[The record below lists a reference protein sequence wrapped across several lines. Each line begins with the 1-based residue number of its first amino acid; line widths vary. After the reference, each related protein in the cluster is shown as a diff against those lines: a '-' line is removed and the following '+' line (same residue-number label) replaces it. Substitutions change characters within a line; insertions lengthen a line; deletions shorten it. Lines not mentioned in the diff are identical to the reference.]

1 MAGFWAGFGE
11 QLSENI
17 EQRKKTLDRLI
28 EENLENAR
36 VAKGKYTKNKQVA
49 NTVLK
54 SAESIR
60 NRYGLS
66 KGQTLALAE
75 AYGKDLPLLEATLDQ
90 NNNKLK
96 ANVGIGYDATDVMA
110 FVNMSGDLE
119 FPEDANIA
127 EGVER
132 LMGLHYNEAAKENN
146 PKSESAKTRSFIRAA
161 MAFDPQMQAMER
173 MESIKGPGGMT
184 YAQLLELEAAG
195 FAPEDIYG
203 GVTRGAG
210 PTYDYTEAVGRSTKT
225 SYSRD
230 FSTQIFDG
238 VDLNNQIQYMDYDS
252 GNRDKALLKAKV
264 NNGGM
269 AMQRLEKEIV
279 LAFRG
284 TDMGLDS
291 FRKGVLQDIYSRI
304 QTEEQLDSFIR
315 SVSSQA
321 AIGIIKA
328 KNGQLSNEDIQD
340 IIAGKVLKR
349 EEEPGKKDTTAT
361 VTSDDLEKTIV
372 DKDDSDQMED
382 IGVTPTTTSVDDSD
396 SMEDIGVTATKTA
409 ETIETPLGE
418 APVILKSIDD
428 LQLRNSYFNAPE
440 YIQEQ
445 INNLDPSNDVDVARM
460 ILQKLETS
468 EAEGGA
474 PFIDAAI
481 NKVNSLNLDN
491 LSVEEQAEKVA
502 EILVQEAN
510 ITIPTNE
517 TEMGFFK
524 EDLKEAIESRSYTVD
539 TGDGEQKTVVQP
551 SLNISPSVEQAIIKM
566 AEQGGLQ
573 QYQLPDDT
581 PTLSE
586 QLPELNAAGFV
597 AGNAGQVALR
607 NIEAADSLRDS
618 MANYTRAEWN
628 EMSRKERK
636 EKGLPENRLN
646 LYFAGSD
653 AFKAPE
659 KQAPEDT
666 KIQTSQD
673 FIEQEFRSVIEYL
686 EEEEVDYED
695 REDIK
700 SGIAAWF
707 ADNDA
712 RLDISSSL
720 TTDEITDGLMQVL
733 QEQG

>member
-372 DKDDSDQMED
+372 DKDDSDSMED
-382 IGVTPTTTSVDDSD
+382 IGVTTTTTSVDDAD

-539 TGDGEQKTVVQP
+539 TGDGEQKTVAQP

-666 KIQTSQD
+666 KIKTSQD

-720 TTDEITDGLMQVL
+720 TTDEITDGFMQVL

>member
-36 VAKGKYTKNKQVA
+36 VAKGKYAKNKQVA

-90 NNNKLK
+90 NSNKLK

-119 FPEDANIA
+119 FPEDVNIA
-127 EGVER
+127 EGVEK
-132 LMGLHYNEAAKENN
+132 LMGLHYNEAAKESN

-161 MAFDPQMQAMER
+161 MAFDPQMQAMEK

-210 PTYDYTEAVGRSTKT
+210 PTYDYTEATGRTTNNFFSKRL
-225 SYSRD
+225 SSNVFQRD
-230 FSTQIFDG
+230 LTNPTD
-238 VDLNNQIQYMDYDS
+238 YMNYTAS
-252 GNRDKALLKAKV
+252 QGKDKALLKAKV
-264 NNGGM
+264 NNGGA

-291 FRKGVLQDIYSRI
+291 FRKSILQDITSI
-304 QTEEQLDSFIR
+304 IETEEQLDSFIR
-315 SVSSQA
+315 SVNNQA

-340 IIAGKVLKR
+340 IVAGKVLERK
-349 EEEPGKKDTTAT
+349 EEPEKKETTPIVIT
-361 VTSDDLEKTIV
+361 DDLEKTIV
-372 DKDDSDQMED
+372 D
-382 IGVTPTTTSVDDSD
+382 VDDSD
-396 SMEDIGVTATKTA
+396 SMEEIGATKTTTSVDDADSMEEIGVTKTKTT
-409 ETIETPLGE
+409 ETMETPLGE

-428 LQLRNSYFNAPE
+428 LQLRNSYFNAPD

-481 NKVNSLNLDN
+481 NKVNSLDLDN
-491 LSVEEQAEKVA
+491 LSVEEQAKKVA

-524 EDLKEAIESRSYTVD
+524 NDLKEAIESRSYTVD
-539 TGDGEQKTVVQP
+539 TADGKQKTVVQP

-581 PTLSE
+581 PKLSE

-618 MANYTRAEWN
+618 MANYTRAEWDK
-628 EMSRKERK
+628 MSRKERK

>member
-372 DKDDSDQMED
+372 DKDDSDSMED
-382 IGVTPTTTSVDDSD
+382 IGVTTTTTSADDAD

>member
-372 DKDDSDQMED
+372 DKDDSDSMED
-382 IGVTPTTTSVDDSD
+382 IGVTTTTTSVDDAD

-539 TGDGEQKTVVQP
+539 TGDGEQKTVAQP

>member
-11 QLSENI
+11 QLSENV

-28 EENLENAR
+28 EENLANAR
-36 VAKGKYTKNKQVA
+36 VAKGKYTKNKQIA
-49 NTVLK
+49 NTVTK

-60 NRYGLS
+60 SRYGLS
-66 KGQTLALAE
+66 SGQALALAE
-75 AYGKDLPLLEATLDQ
+75 AYGKDLPRLEATLDA

-119 FPEDANIA
+119 FPEDANISQ
-127 EGVER
+127 GVEK
-132 LMGLHYNEAAKENN
+132 LMGLHYNELNQESN
-146 PKSESAKTRSFIRAA
+146 PKSESAKSRSFIRAA

-173 MESIKGPGGMT
+173 MESVQGPGGMS

-210 PTYDYTEAVGRSTKT
+210 PTYDYTEATGRTT
-225 SYSRD
+225 NNFFSREL
-230 FSTQIFDG
+230 SQKIFQT
-238 VDLNNQIQYMDYDS
+238 DLTYAYDYNNYTDS
-252 GNRDKALLKAKV
+252 QGRDKALLKAKI
-264 NNGGM
+264 NNGGT

-291 FRKGVLQDIYSRI
+291 FRKGVLQDIYDNI
-304 QTEEQLDSFIR
+304 ETEAQLDSFIK
-315 SVSSQA
+315 SVNNKA
-321 AIGIIKA
+321 ALGIIKA
-328 KNGQLSNEDIQD
+328 KNGQLSPEDIQD
-340 IIAGKVLKR
+340 IISGKVLERK
-349 EEEPGKKDTTAT
+349 ESDDKKTT
-361 VTSDDLEKTIV
+361 VISDDLQKAVV
-372 DKDDSDQMED
+372 DTDDTNNLEDLVVTATDSDDADAMEN
-382 IGVTPTTTSVDDSD
+382 IGVTTTKKK
-396 SMEDIGVTATKTA
+396 EN
-409 ETIETPLGE
+409 IETPLGE
-418 APVILKSIDD
+418 APVILKSIDNV
-428 LQLRNSYFNAPE
+428 QLRNSYFNAPD
-440 YIQEQ
+440 YVKEQ
-445 INNLDPSNDVDVARM
+445 INNLDPSKDTQVARM
-460 ILQKLETS
+460 ILQQLETS

-481 NKVNSLNLDN
+481 NKVNALKLDN
-491 LSVEEQAEKVA
+491 LSDQEQAEKIA
-502 EILVQEAN
+502 EILVQDAN

-517 TEMGFFK
+517 TEMGFFR

-539 TGDGEQKTVVQP
+539 TGDGKQKTVVQP
-551 SLNISPSVEQAIIKM
+551 SLEITPSVEQAIIKM
-566 AEQGGLQ
+566 AKEGGLQ
-573 QYQLPDDT
+573 KYQLPDDN
-581 PTLSE
+581 PKFSE
-586 QLPELNAAGFV
+586 QLPELNAAGFI

-607 NIEAADSLRDS
+607 NIEAADNLRDNMS
-618 MANYTRAEWN
+618 NYTRAEWN
-628 EMSRKERK
+628 SMSRKKRK
-636 EKGLPENRLN
+636 ENGLPENRLN

-653 AFKAPE
+653 AFKEPE

-673 FIEQEFRSVIEYL
+673 FIEKEFRSVIEYL
-686 EEEEVDYED
+686 EEQEVDYED
-695 REDIK
+695 REDINAT
-700 SGIAAWF
+700 IAAWF

>member
-11 QLSENI
+11 QLSENV

-28 EENLENAR
+28 EENLSNAR
-36 VAKGKYTKNKQVA
+36 VAKGKYTKNKQIA
-49 NTVLK
+49 NTVTK

-60 NRYGLS
+60 SRYGLS
-66 KGQTLALAE
+66 KGQALALAE
-75 AYGKDLPLLEATLDQ
+75 AYGKDLPLLEATLDK
-90 NNNKLK
+90 NNNNLK

-119 FPEDANIA
+119 FPEDANISQ
-127 EGVER
+127 GVEK
-132 LMGLHYNEAAKENN
+132 LMGLHYNELNQEAN
-146 PKSESAKTRSFIRAA
+146 PKSESAKSRSFIRAA

-173 MESIKGPGGMT
+173 MESVQGPGGMN

-210 PTYDYTEAVGRSTKT
+210 PTYDYTEATGRTTNNFFSRELSQKIFQSDLTNPID
-225 SYSRD
+225 YSGYTA
-230 FSTQIFDG
+230 SQG
-238 VDLNNQIQYMDYDS
+238 K
-252 GNRDKALLKAKV
+252 DKALLKAKV
-264 NNGGM
+264 NSGGT

-291 FRKGVLQDIYSRI
+291 FRKGVLQDIYDNI
-304 QTEEQLDSFIR
+304 ETEAQLDSFIK
-315 SVSSQA
+315 SVNNKA
-321 AIGIIKA
+321 ALGIIKA
-328 KNGQLSNEDIQD
+328 KGGELSNEDIQD
-340 IIAGKVLKR
+340 IIAGKVLERKEDPEKKVTTTTVSSDNI
-349 EEEPGKKDTTAT
+349 EEAVIDTDDATNLESLVVTAT
-361 VTSDDLEKTIV
+361 DG
-372 DKDDSDQMED
+372 ED
-382 IGVTPTTTSVDDSD
+382 AD
-396 SMEDIGVTATKTA
+396 SMEDIGVTKTVTA

-418 APVILKSIDD
+418 APVILKSIDNV
-428 LQLRNSYFNAPE
+428 QLRNSYFNAPG

-445 INNLDPSNDVDVARM
+445 IKNLDPSNDSQVARM
-460 ILQKLETS
+460 ILQEFKVS
-468 EAEGGA
+468 EQEGGA

-481 NKVNSLNLDN
+481 NKVNALNLDR
-491 LSVEEQAEKVA
+491 LSDQEQAEKIA
-502 EILVQEAN
+502 EILVQDAN
-510 ITIPTNE
+510 IIIPTNE
-517 TEMGFFK
+517 TEMGFFR
-524 EDLKEAIESRSYTVD
+524 EDLKEAIESRSYTVE
-539 TGDGEQKTVVQP
+539 TGDGKQKTVVQP
-551 SLNISPSVEQAIIKM
+551 SLEITPSVEQAIIKM
-566 AEQGGLQ
+566 AKDGGLQ
-573 QYQLPDDT
+573 KYQLPDDN
-581 PTLSE
+581 PKFSE
-586 QLPELNAAGFV
+586 QLPELNAAGFI

-607 NIEAADSLRDS
+607 NIEAADNLRDS
-618 MANYTRAEWN
+618 MSNYTRAEWDS
-628 EMSRKERK
+628 MSRKKRK
-636 EKGLPENRLN
+636 ENGLPENRLN

-653 AFKAPE
+653 AFKVPE

-673 FIEQEFRSVIEYL
+673 FIEKEFRSVIEYL

-700 SGIAAWF
+700 TSIAAWF

>member
-36 VAKGKYTKNKQVA
+36 VAKGKYAKNKQVA

-60 NRYGLS
+60 DRYGLS

-75 AYGKDLPLLEATLDQ
+75 AYGADLPRLEATLDA

-132 LMGLHYNEAAKENN
+132 LMGLHYNEAAKESN

-173 MESIKGPGGMT
+173 MESIKGPGGMN

-210 PTYDYTEAVGRSTKT
+210 PTYDYTEATGRTT
-225 SYSRD
+225 NNFFSREL
-230 FSTQIFDG
+230 SQKIFQS
-238 VDLNNQIQYMDYDS
+238 DLNNPTDYMNYNAS
-252 GNRDKALLKAKV
+252 QGKDKALLKAKI
-264 NNGGM
+264 NNGGT

-291 FRKGVLQDIYSRI
+291 FRKGVLQDIYDSI
-304 QTEEQLDSFIR
+304 ETEQQLDSFIK
-315 SVSSQA
+315 SVNSQA
-321 AIGIIKA
+321 ALDIIKA
-328 KNGQLSNEDIQD
+328 KNGQLSPEDIQG
-340 IIAGKVLKR
+340 IIAGSR
-349 EEEPGKKDTTAT
+349 IDPEAEKKDAPIT
-361 VTSDDLEKTIV
+361 VTSDNLEETTV
-372 DKDDSDQMED
+372 VQDDADAMED
-382 IGVTPTTTSVDDSD
+382 LGVTKTTTVDDQDSMEEIGVTKTKVEPPTVTTD
-396 SMEDIGVTATKTA
+396 K
-409 ETIETPLGE
+409 GE
-418 APVILKSIDD
+418 APAVLTSIDD
-428 LQLRNSYFNAPE
+428 LQLRDTYFDAPDS
-440 YIQEQ
+440 IKEQ
-445 INNLDPSNDVDVARM
+445 INNLDPTIKTDVDVARM
-460 ILQKLETS
+460 LLLQNQKSMKERT
-468 EAEGGA
+468 
-474 PFIDAAI
+474 PFIDAAVDKI
-481 NKVNSLNLDN
+481 NMLKNAEGLSEDQKAAETLKV
-491 LSVEEQAEKVA
+491 
-502 EILVQEAN
+502 LVQEAN

-517 TEMGFFK
+517 TEMGYFK
-524 EDLKEAIESRSYTVD
+524 DDLKEAIED
-539 TGDGEQKTVVQP
+539 HGLD
-551 SLNISPSVEQAIIKM
+551 ISPSVEQAIIKRASKFDLASM
-566 AEQGGLQ
+566 
-573 QYQLPDDT
+573 QLPDDA

-607 NIEAADSLRDS
+607 NIKAADSLRDS

>member
-11 QLSENI
+11 QLSENV

-28 EENLENAR
+28 EENLANAR
-36 VAKGKYTKNKQVA
+36 AAKGKYTKNKQVA
-49 NTVLK
+49 NTVTK

-60 NRYGLS
+60 SRYGLS
-66 KGQTLALAE
+66 SGQALALAE
-75 AYGKDLPLLEATLDQ
+75 AYGSDLPRLEATLDA

-119 FPEDANIA
+119 FPEDANISQ
-127 EGVER
+127 GVER
-132 LMGLHYNEAAKENN
+132 LMGLHYNEAAKESN
-146 PKSESAKTRSFIRAA
+146 PKSESAKSRSFIRAA

-195 FAPEDIYG
+195 FAPDDIYG

-210 PTYDYTEAVGRSTKT
+210 PTYDYTEATGRTT
-225 SYSRD
+225 NNFFSREL
-230 FSTQIFDG
+230 SQKIFQS
-238 VDLNNQIQYMDYDS
+238 DLNNPTDYMNYNAS
-252 GNRDKALLKAKV
+252 QGKDKALLKAKI
-264 NNGGM
+264 NNGGT

-291 FRKGVLQDIYSRI
+291 FRKGVLQDIYDSI
-304 QTEEQLDSFIR
+304 ETEQQLDSFIK
-315 SVSSQA
+315 SVNNQA
-321 AIGIIKA
+321 ALGIIKA

-340 IIAGKVLKR
+340 IIAGSR
-349 EEEPGKKDTTAT
+349 IDPEAEKKDEPVT
-361 VTSDDLEKTIV
+361 VTSDNLEEATV
-372 DKDDSDQMED
+372 VQDDADAMED
-382 IGVTPTTTSVDDSD
+382 LGVTKTTTVDDQD
-396 SMEDIGVTATKTA
+396 SMEDIGVTKTKVESPTV
-409 ETIETPLGE
+409 TTDK
-418 APVILKSIDD
+418 APAVLTSIDD
-428 LQLRNSYFNAPE
+428 LQLRDTYFNAPDA
-440 YIQEQ
+440 IKEQ
-445 INNLDPSNDVDVARM
+445 INNLDPTVKTDVDVARM
-460 ILQKLETS
+460 LLLQNQESMKERT
-468 EAEGGA
+468 
-474 PFIDAAI
+474 PFIDASIDKI
-481 NKVNSLNLDN
+481 NMLKNAEG
-491 LSVEEQAEKVA
+491 LSEDQKAAETLK
-502 EILVQEAN
+502 ILVQEAN

-517 TEMGFFK
+517 TEMGFFRD
-524 EDLKEAIESRSYTVD
+524 DLKEAIEDHGLDIT
-539 TGDGEQKTVVQP
+539 
-551 SLNISPSVEQAIIKM
+551 PSVEQAIIKRASKFDLASM
-566 AEQGGLQ
+566 
-573 QYQLPDDT
+573 QLPDDT
-581 PTLSE
+581 PKLSE
-586 QLPELNAAGFV
+586 QLPELNAAGFI

-607 NIEAADSLRDS
+607 NIEAADNLRDNMS
-618 MANYTRAEWN
+618 NYTRAEWDS
-628 EMSRKERK
+628 MSRKKRK
-636 EKGLPENRLN
+636 QNGLPENRLN

-653 AFKAPE
+653 AFKEPE

-673 FIEQEFRSVIEYL
+673 FIEKEFRSVIEYL

-700 SGIAAWF
+700 TSIAAWF

>member
-36 VAKGKYTKNKQVA
+36 VAKGKYAKNKQVA

-75 AYGKDLPLLEATLDQ
+75 AYGADLPRLEATLDA
-90 NNNKLK
+90 NSNKLK

-127 EGVER
+127 EGVEK
-132 LMGLHYNEAAKENN
+132 LMGLHYNEAAKESN

-173 MESIKGPGGMT
+173 MESIKGPGGMN

-210 PTYDYTEAVGRSTKT
+210 PTYDYTEATGRTTNNFFSRELSQKIFQSDLTNPID
-225 SYSRD
+225 YSNY
-230 FSTQIFDG
+230 TANEG
-238 VDLNNQIQYMDYDS
+238 
-252 GNRDKALLKAKV
+252 RDKALLKAKI
-264 NNGGM
+264 NNGGT

-291 FRKGVLQDIYSRI
+291 FRKGVLQDIYDSI
-304 QTEEQLDSFIR
+304 ETEQQLDSFIK
-315 SVSSQA
+315 SVSNQT
-321 AIGIIKA
+321 AIGIIKT
-328 KNGQLSNEDIQD
+328 KNGQLSPEDIQD
-340 IIAGKVLKR
+340 IIAGKVLER
-349 EEEPGKKDTTAT
+349 EEEPEKKETTPIVIT
-361 VTSDDLEKTIV
+361 DDLEKTTV
-372 DKDDSDQMED
+372 DDDDPMEE
-382 IGVTPTTTSVDDSD
+382 IGATKTTTSVDDGD
-396 SMEDIGVTATKTA
+396 SMEEIGVTKTKTT
-409 ETIETPLGE
+409 ETMETPLGE

-428 LQLRNSYFNAPE
+428 LQLRNSYFDAPD

-481 NKVNSLNLDN
+481 NKVNSLDLDN
-491 LSVEEQAEKVA
+491 LSVEEQAKKVA

-524 EDLKEAIESRSYTVD
+524 NDLKEAIESRSYTVD
-539 TGDGEQKTVVQP
+539 TADGEQKTVVQP

-581 PTLSE
+581 PKLSE

-607 NIEAADSLRDS
+607 NTEAADSLRDS
-618 MANYTRAEWN
+618 MANYTRAEWDK
-628 EMSRKERK
+628 MSRKERK

>member
-36 VAKGKYTKNKQVA
+36 VAKGKYAKNKQVA

-264 NNGGM
+264 NNGGT

-291 FRKGVLQDIYSRI
+291 FRKTVLQNIYDNI
-304 QTEEQLDSFIR
+304 ETEQQLDSFIQ
-315 SVSSQA
+315 SVSNQA
-321 AIGIIKA
+321 AINIIKA
-328 KNGQLSNEDIQD
+328 KNGQLSNEDIQG

-372 DKDDSDQMED
+372 DKDDSDSMED
-382 IGVTPTTTSVDDSD
+382 IGVTTTTTSVDDAD

-539 TGDGEQKTVVQP
+539 TGDGEQKTVAQP

>member
-36 VAKGKYTKNKQVA
+36 VAKGKYAKNKQVA

-60 NRYGLS
+60 DRYGLS

-75 AYGKDLPLLEATLDQ
+75 AYGKDLPLLEATLDKNS
-90 NNNKLK
+90 NNLK

-119 FPEDANIA
+119 FPEDVNIA
-127 EGVER
+127 QGVEK
-132 LMGLHYNEAAKENN
+132 LMGLHYNEAAKESN

-210 PTYDYTEAVGRSTKT
+210 PTYDYTEATGRTTNNFFSRELSQKIFQSDLTNPID
-225 SYSRD
+225 YSNY
-230 FSTQIFDG
+230 TANEG
-238 VDLNNQIQYMDYDS
+238 
-252 GNRDKALLKAKV
+252 RDKALLKAKI
-264 NNGGM
+264 NNGGT

-291 FRKGVLQDIYSRI
+291 FRKGVLQDIYDNI
-304 QTEEQLDSFIR
+304 ETEAQLDSFIK
-315 SVSSQA
+315 SVNSQA
-321 AIGIIKA
+321 ALGIIKA
-328 KNGQLSNEDIQD
+328 KNGQLSPEDIQG
-340 IIAGKVLKR
+340 IIAGSR
-349 EEEPGKKDTTAT
+349 IDPEAEKKDAPVTVASDNLEETTVVQEDADAMEDLGVTKTAT
-361 VTSDDLEKTIV
+361 VDD
-372 DKDDSDQMED
+372 Q
-382 IGVTPTTTSVDDSD
+382 D
-396 SMEDIGVTATKTA
+396 SMEDIGVTKTKVEPPTV
-409 ETIETPLGE
+409 TTDKGE
-418 APVILKSIDD
+418 APAVLTSIDD
-428 LQLRNSYFNAPE
+428 LQLRDTYFDAPE
-440 YIQEQ
+440 SIKEQ
-445 INNLDPSNDVDVARM
+445 INNLDPTIKTDVDVARM
-460 ILQKLETS
+460 LLLQNQKSMKERT
-468 EAEGGA
+468 
-474 PFIDAAI
+474 PFIDAAVDKI
-481 NKVNSLNLDN
+481 NMLKNAEGLSEDQKAAETLKV
-491 LSVEEQAEKVA
+491 
-502 EILVQEAN
+502 LVQEAN

-517 TEMGFFK
+517 TEMGYFRD
-524 EDLKEAIESRSYTVD
+524 DLKEAIED
-539 TGDGEQKTVVQP
+539 HGLD
-551 SLNISPSVEQAIIKM
+551 ISPSVEQAIIKRASKFDLASM
-566 AEQGGLQ
+566 
-573 QYQLPDDT
+573 QLPDDT
-581 PTLSE
+581 PKLSE

-700 SGIAAWF
+700 TGIAAWF

>member
-11 QLSENI
+11 QLSENV

-28 EENLENAR
+28 EENLANAR
-36 VAKGKYTKNKQVA
+36 AAKGKYTKQKQIA
-49 NTVLK
+49 NTVTK

-60 NRYGLS
+60 SRYGLS
-66 KGQTLALAE
+66 KGQALALAE
-75 AYGKDLPLLEATLDQ
+75 AYGSDLPRLEATLDA

-119 FPEDANIA
+119 FPEDANISQ
-127 EGVER
+127 GVER
-132 LMGLHYNEAAKENN
+132 LMGLHYNEVAKEDN
-146 PKSESAKTRSFIRAA
+146 PKSESAKSRSFIRAA

-173 MESIKGPGGMT
+173 MESIKGPGGMS

-210 PTYDYTEAVGRSTKT
+210 PTYDYTEAVGRNTNT
-225 SYSRD
+225 TYSRR
-230 FSTQIFDG
+230 FSTSIFDT
-238 VDLNNQIQYMDYDS
+238 DLNNPLEYNDYTAS
-252 GNRDKALLKAKV
+252 KGRDKALLKAKV

-291 FRKGVLQDIYSRI
+291 FRKGVLQEIYSRI
-304 QTEEQLDSFIR
+304 QTEEQLDSFIK
-315 SVSSQA
+315 SVNSQA
-321 AIGIIKA
+321 ALGIIKA
-328 KNGQLSNEDIQD
+328 KGGELSPEDIQG
-340 IIAGKVLKR
+340 IIAGSRIDPEAEKK
-349 EEEPGKKDTTAT
+349 EEKAT
-361 VTSDDLEKTIV
+361 VTSDNLEEATV
-372 DKDDSDQMED
+372 VQDDADAMED
-382 IGVTPTTTSVDDSD
+382 LGVTKTATVDDQD
-396 SMEDIGVTATKTA
+396 SMEDIGVTKTKVSPPTV
-409 ETIETPLGE
+409 TTDKGE
-418 APVILKSIDD
+418 APAVLTSIDD
-428 LQLRNSYFNAPE
+428 LQLRDTYFNAPDS
-440 YIQEQ
+440 IKEQ
-445 INNLDPSNDVDVARM
+445 INNLDPTVKTDVDVARM
-460 ILQKLETS
+460 LLLQNQESMKERT
-468 EAEGGA
+468 

-481 NKVNSLNLDN
+481 DKINMLKNAEGLSEDQKAAETLKV
-491 LSVEEQAEKVA
+491 
-502 EILVQEAN
+502 LVQEAN

-517 TEMGFFK
+517 TEMGFFRD
-524 EDLKEAIESRSYTVD
+524 DLKEAIEEHGLDIT
-539 TGDGEQKTVVQP
+539 
-551 SLNISPSVEQAIIKM
+551 PSVEQAIIKRASEFDLASM
-566 AEQGGLQ
+566 
-573 QYQLPDDT
+573 QLPDDT
-581 PTLSE
+581 PKLSE

-700 SGIAAWF
+700 TGIAAWF

>member
-28 EENLENAR
+28 EEHLENAR
-36 VAKGKYTKNKQVA
+36 VAKCKYTKNKQVA

-75 AYGKDLPLLEATLDQ
+75 AYGADLPRLEATLDA

-349 EEEPGKKDTTAT
+349 EEEPRKKDTTAT

-372 DKDDSDQMED
+372 DKDDSDSMED
-382 IGVTPTTTSVDDSD
+382 IGVTTTTTSVDDAD

-539 TGDGEQKTVVQP
+539 TGDGEQKTVAQP

>member
-36 VAKGKYTKNKQVA
+36 VAKGKYAKNKQEA

-90 NNNKLK
+90 NSNKLK

-119 FPEDANIA
+119 FPEDVNIA
-127 EGVER
+127 EGVEK
-132 LMGLHYNEAAKENN
+132 LMGLHYNEAAKESN

-161 MAFDPQMQAMER
+161 MAFDPQMQAMEK

-210 PTYDYTEAVGRSTKT
+210 PTYDYTEATGRTTNNFFSKRL
-225 SYSRD
+225 SSNVFQRD
-230 FSTQIFDG
+230 LTNPTD
-238 VDLNNQIQYMDYDS
+238 YMNYTAS
-252 GNRDKALLKAKV
+252 QGKDKALLKAKV
-264 NNGGM
+264 NNGGA

-291 FRKGVLQDIYSRI
+291 FRKSILQDITSI
-304 QTEEQLDSFIR
+304 IETEEQLDSFIR
-315 SVSSQA
+315 SVNNQA

-340 IIAGKVLKR
+340 IVAGKVLERK
-349 EEEPGKKDTTAT
+349 EEPEKKETTPIVIT
-361 VTSDDLEKTIV
+361 DDLEKTIV
-372 DKDDSDQMED
+372 D
-382 IGVTPTTTSVDDSD
+382 VDDSD
-396 SMEDIGVTATKTA
+396 SMEEIGATKTTTSVDDADSMEEIGVTKTKTT
-409 ETIETPLGE
+409 ETMETPLGE

-428 LQLRNSYFNAPE
+428 LQLRNSYFNAPD

-481 NKVNSLNLDN
+481 NKVNSLDLDN
-491 LSVEEQAEKVA
+491 LSVEEQAKKVA

-524 EDLKEAIESRSYTVD
+524 NDLKEAIESRSYTVD
-539 TGDGEQKTVVQP
+539 TADGKQKTVVQP

-581 PTLSE
+581 PKLSE

-628 EMSRKERK
+628 KMSRKERK

>member
-36 VAKGKYTKNKQVA
+36 VAKGKYAKNKQVA

-60 NRYGLS
+60 DRYGLS

-90 NNNKLK
+90 NSNKLK

-127 EGVER
+127 QGVEK

-195 FAPEDIYG
+195 FAPDDIYG

-210 PTYDYTEAVGRSTKT
+210 PTYDYTEATGRTTNNFFSRELSQKIFQADLTNPID
-225 SYSRD
+225 YSGYTA
-230 FSTQIFDG
+230 SKG
-238 VDLNNQIQYMDYDS
+238 
-252 GNRDKALLKAKV
+252 RDKAFLKAKI
-264 NNGGM
+264 NNGGT

-291 FRKGVLQDIYSRI
+291 FRKGVLQDIYDNI
-304 QTEEQLDSFIR
+304 ETEAQLDSFIK
-315 SVSSQA
+315 SVNSQA
-321 AIGIIKA
+321 ALGIIKA
-328 KNGQLSNEDIQD
+328 KNGQLSPEDIQG
-340 IIAGKVLKR
+340 IIAGSR
-349 EEEPGKKDTTAT
+349 IDPEAEKKDEQVT
-361 VTSDDLEKTIV
+361 VTSDNLEETTIV
-372 DKDDSDQMED
+372 QDDADAMED
-382 IGVTPTTTSVDDSD
+382 LGVTKTATVDDQD
-396 SMEDIGVTATKTA
+396 SMEDIGVTKTKVEPPTV
-409 ETIETPLGE
+409 TTDKGE
-418 APVILKSIDD
+418 APAVLTSIDD
-428 LQLRNSYFNAPE
+428 LQLRDTYFDAPE
-440 YIQEQ
+440 SIKEQ
-445 INNLDPSNDVDVARM
+445 INNLDPTVKTDVDVARM
-460 ILQKLETS
+460 LLLQNQKSMKERT
-468 EAEGGA
+468 
-474 PFIDAAI
+474 PFIDAAVDKI
-481 NKVNSLNLDN
+481 NMLKNAEGLSEDQKAAETLKV
-491 LSVEEQAEKVA
+491 
-502 EILVQEAN
+502 LVQEAN

-517 TEMGFFK
+517 TEMGYFRD
-524 EDLKEAIESRSYTVD
+524 DLKEAIED
-539 TGDGEQKTVVQP
+539 HGLD
-551 SLNISPSVEQAIIKM
+551 ISPSVEQAIIKRASKFDLASM
-566 AEQGGLQ
+566 
-573 QYQLPDDT
+573 QLPDDT

>member
-11 QLSENI
+11 QLSENV

-28 EENLENAR
+28 EENLANAR
-36 VAKGKYTKNKQVA
+36 VAKGKYTKNKQIA
-49 NTVLK
+49 NTVTK

-60 NRYGLS
+60 SRYGLS
-66 KGQTLALAE
+66 SGQALALAE
-75 AYGKDLPLLEATLDQ
+75 AYGKDLPRLEATLDA

-119 FPEDANIA
+119 FPEDANISQ
-127 EGVER
+127 GVEK
-132 LMGLHYNEAAKENN
+132 LMGLHYNELNQESN
-146 PKSESAKTRSFIRAA
+146 PKSESAKSRSFIRAA

-173 MESIKGPGGMT
+173 MESVQGPGGMS

-210 PTYDYTEAVGRSTKT
+210 PTYDYTEATGRTT
-225 SYSRD
+225 NNFFSREL
-230 FSTQIFDG
+230 SQKIFDG
-238 VDLNNQIQYMDYDS
+238 VDLNNPEMYTSYRASQ
-252 GNRDKALLKAKV
+252 GRDKALLKVKI
-264 NNGGM
+264 NNGGT

-291 FRKGVLQDIYSRI
+291 FRKGVLQDIYDNI
-304 QTEEQLDSFIR
+304 ETEAQLDSFIK
-315 SVSSQA
+315 SVNNKA
-321 AIGIIKA
+321 ALGIIKA
-328 KNGQLSNEDIQD
+328 KNGQLSPEDIQD
-340 IIAGKVLKR
+340 IISGKVLERK
-349 EEEPGKKDTTAT
+349 ESDDKKTT
-361 VTSDDLEKTIV
+361 VISDDLQKAVV
-372 DKDDSDQMED
+372 DTDDTNNLEDLVVTATDSDDADAMEN
-382 IGVTPTTTSVDDSD
+382 IGVTTTKKK
-396 SMEDIGVTATKTA
+396 EN
-409 ETIETPLGE
+409 IETPLGE
-418 APVILKSIDD
+418 APVILKSIDNV
-428 LQLRNSYFNAPE
+428 QLRNSYFNAPD
-440 YIQEQ
+440 YVKEQ
-445 INNLDPSNDVDVARM
+445 INNLDPSKDTQVARM
-460 ILQKLETS
+460 ILQQLETS

-481 NKVNSLNLDN
+481 NKVNALKLDN
-491 LSVEEQAEKVA
+491 LSDQEQAEKIA
-502 EILVQEAN
+502 EILVQDAN

-517 TEMGFFK
+517 TEMGFFR

-539 TGDGEQKTVVQP
+539 TGDGKQKTVVQP
-551 SLNISPSVEQAIIKM
+551 SLEITPSVEQAIIKM
-566 AEQGGLQ
+566 AKEGGLQ
-573 QYQLPDDT
+573 KYQLPDDN
-581 PTLSE
+581 PKFSE
-586 QLPELNAAGFV
+586 QLPELNAAGFI

-607 NIEAADSLRDS
+607 NIEAADNLRDNMS
-618 MANYTRAEWN
+618 NYTRAEWN
-628 EMSRKERK
+628 SMSRKKRK
-636 EKGLPENRLN
+636 ENGLPENRLN

-653 AFKAPE
+653 AFKEPE

-673 FIEQEFRSVIEYL
+673 FIEKEFRSVIEYL

-700 SGIAAWF
+700 TSIAAWF

>member
-11 QLSENI
+11 QLSENV

-28 EENLENAR
+28 EENLANAR
-36 VAKGKYTKNKQVA
+36 AAKGKYTKNKQVA
-49 NTVLK
+49 NTVTK

-60 NRYGLS
+60 SRYGLS
-66 KGQTLALAE
+66 SGQALALAE
-75 AYGKDLPLLEATLDQ
+75 AYGKDLPRLEATLDA

-119 FPEDANIA
+119 FPEDANISQGI
-127 EGVER
+127 EK
-132 LMGLHYNEAAKENN
+132 LMGLHYNELNQEAN
-146 PKSESAKTRSFIRAA
+146 PKSESAKSRSFIRAA
-161 MAFDPQMQAMER
+161 MAFDPQMQATER
-173 MESIKGPGGMT
+173 MESIKGPGGMS

-210 PTYDYTEAVGRSTKT
+210 PTYDYTEATGRTT
-225 SYSRD
+225 NNFFSRQLSNNV
-230 FSTQIFDG
+230 FQT
-238 VDLNNQIQYMDYDS
+238 DLNYKYDYNNYTAS
-252 GNRDKALLKAKV
+252 QGKDKALLKAKV
-264 NNGGM
+264 NNGGT

-291 FRKGVLQDIYSRI
+291 FRKGVLQDITAII
-304 QTEEQLDSFIR
+304 QTEGQLDSFIK
-315 SVSSQA
+315 SVNNQA

-328 KNGQLSNEDIQD
+328 KGGELSNEDIQD
-340 IIAGKVLKR
+340 IIAGKVLERK
-349 EEEPGKKDTTAT
+349 ESDDKKTT
-361 VTSDDLEKTIV
+361 VISDDLQKAVIDTDDATNLEDLVVTAT
-372 DKDDSDQMED
+372 DSDDADAMEN
-382 IGVTPTTTSVDDSD
+382 IGVTTTKKK
-396 SMEDIGVTATKTA
+396 EN
-409 ETIETPLGE
+409 IETPLGE
-418 APVILKSIDD
+418 APVILKSIDNV
-428 LQLRNSYFNAPE
+428 QLRNSYFNAPD
-440 YIQEQ
+440 YVKEQ
-445 INNLDPSNDVDVARM
+445 INNLDPSKDAQVARM
-460 ILQKLETS
+460 ILQEFEVS
-468 EAEGGA
+468 EQEGGA

-481 NKVNSLNLDN
+481 NKVNALKLDSLSDQ
-491 LSVEEQAEKVA
+491 EQAEKIA
-502 EILVQEAN
+502 EILVQDAN

-517 TEMGFFK
+517 TEMGFFR
-524 EDLKEAIESRSYTVD
+524 EDLKEAIESRSYIVD
-539 TGDGEQKTVVQP
+539 TGDGKQKTVVQP
-551 SLNISPSVEQAIIKM
+551 SLEITPSVEQAIIKM
-566 AEQGGLQ
+566 AKDGGLQ
-573 QYQLPDDT
+573 KYQLPDDT
-581 PTLSE
+581 PKFSE
-586 QLPELNAAGFV
+586 QLPELNVAGFI

-607 NIEAADSLRDS
+607 NIEAADNLRDNMS
-618 MANYTRAEWN
+618 NYTRAEWN
-628 EMSRKERK
+628 SMSRKKRK
-636 EKGLPENRLN
+636 ENGLPENRLN

-653 AFKAPE
+653 AFKEPE

-673 FIEQEFRSVIEYL
+673 FIEKEFRSVIEYL

-700 SGIAAWF
+700 TGIAAWF

-712 RLDISSSL
+712 RLNISSSL

>member
-36 VAKGKYTKNKQVA
+36 VAKGKYAKNKQVA

-75 AYGKDLPLLEATLDQ
+75 AYGADLPRLEATLDA
-90 NNNKLK
+90 NSNKLK

-119 FPEDANIA
+119 FPEDVNIA
-127 EGVER
+127 EGVEK
-132 LMGLHYNEAAKENN
+132 LMGLHYNEAAKESN

-173 MESIKGPGGMT
+173 MESIKGPGGMN

-210 PTYDYTEAVGRSTKT
+210 PTYDYTEATGRTTNNFFSRELSQKIFQSDLTNPID
-225 SYSRD
+225 YSNY
-230 FSTQIFDG
+230 TANEG
-238 VDLNNQIQYMDYDS
+238 
-252 GNRDKALLKAKV
+252 RDKALLKAKI
-264 NNGGM
+264 NNGGT

-291 FRKGVLQDIYSRI
+291 FRKGVLQDIYDSI
-304 QTEEQLDSFIR
+304 ETEQQLDSFIK
-315 SVSSQA
+315 SVNSQA
-321 AIGIIKA
+321 ALGIIKA

-340 IIAGKVLKR
+340 IIAGKVLER
-349 EEEPGKKDTTAT
+349 EEESEKKETTPIVPT
-361 VTSDDLEKTIV
+361 DDLEKTIV
-372 DKDDSDQMED
+372 D
-382 IGVTPTTTSVDDSD
+382 VDDSD
-396 SMEDIGVTATKTA
+396 SMEEIGATKTTTSVDDADSMEEIGVTKTKTT
-409 ETIETPLGE
+409 ETMETPLGE

-428 LQLRNSYFNAPE
+428 LQLRNSYFNAPD

-491 LSVEEQAEKVA
+491 LSVEEQAKKVA

-524 EDLKEAIESRSYTVD
+524 NDLKEAIESRSYTVD
-539 TGDGEQKTVVQP
+539 TADGEQKTVAQP

-581 PTLSE
+581 PKLSE

-618 MANYTRAEWN
+618 MANYTRAEWDK
-628 EMSRKERK
+628 MSRKERK

>member
-11 QLSENI
+11 QLSENV

-28 EENLENAR
+28 EENLANAR
-36 VAKGKYTKNKQVA
+36 VAKGKYTKNKQIA
-49 NTVLK
+49 NTVTK

-60 NRYGLS
+60 SRYGLS
-66 KGQTLALAE
+66 SGQALALAE
-75 AYGKDLPLLEATLDQ
+75 AYGKDLPRLEATLDA

-119 FPEDANIA
+119 FPEDANISQ
-127 EGVER
+127 GVEK
-132 LMGLHYNEAAKENN
+132 LMGLHYNELNQEDN
-146 PKSESAKTRSFIRAA
+146 PKSESAKSRSFIRAA

-173 MESIKGPGGMT
+173 MESVQGPGGMS

-210 PTYDYTEAVGRSTKT
+210 PTYDYTEATGRTTNNFFSRELSQKIFQSDLTNPID
-225 SYSRD
+225 YSGYTA
-230 FSTQIFDG
+230 SQG
-238 VDLNNQIQYMDYDS
+238 K
-252 GNRDKALLKAKV
+252 DKALLKAKV
-264 NNGGM
+264 NSGGT

-291 FRKGVLQDIYSRI
+291 FRKGVLQDIYDNI
-304 QTEEQLDSFIR
+304 ETEAQLDSFIK
-315 SVSSQA
+315 SVNNKA
-321 AIGIIKA
+321 ALGIIKA
-328 KNGQLSNEDIQD
+328 KNGQLSPEDIQD
-340 IIAGKVLKR
+340 IIAGKVLERK
-349 EEEPGKKDTTAT
+349 ESDDKKTT
-361 VTSDDLEKTIV
+361 VISDDLQKAVV
-372 DKDDSDQMED
+372 DIDDATNLED
-382 IGVTPTTTSVDDSD
+382 LV
-396 SMEDIGVTATKTA
+396 VTA
-409 ETIETPLGE
+409 LGE
-418 APVILKSIDD
+418 APVILKSIDNV
-428 LQLRNSYFNAPE
+428 QLRNSYFNAPD
-440 YIQEQ
+440 YVKEQ
-445 INNLDPSNDVDVARM
+445 INNLDPSKDTQVARM
-460 ILQKLETS
+460 ILQQLETS
-468 EAEGGA
+468 EQEGGA

-481 NKVNSLNLDN
+481 NKANALKLDN
-491 LSVEEQAEKVA
+491 LSDQEQAEKIA
-502 EILVQEAN
+502 EILVQDAN

-517 TEMGFFK
+517 TEMGFFR

-539 TGDGEQKTVVQP
+539 TVDGKQKTVVQP
-551 SLNISPSVEQAIIKM
+551 SLDITPSVEQAIIKM
-566 AEQGGLQ
+566 AKDGGLQ
-573 QYQLPDDT
+573 KYQLPDDN
-581 PTLSE
+581 PKFSE
-586 QLPELNAAGFV
+586 QLPELNAAGFI
-597 AGNAGQVALR
+597 AGNAGKVALR
-607 NIEAADSLRDS
+607 NIEAADNLRDNMS
-618 MANYTRAEWN
+618 NYTRAEWDN
-628 EMSRKERK
+628 MSRKKRK
-636 EKGLPENRLN
+636 ENGLPENRLN

-653 AFKAPE
+653 AFKELE
-659 KQAPEDT
+659 KEDT

-673 FIEQEFRSVIEYL
+673 FIEKEFRSVIEYL

-700 SGIAAWF
+700 TGIAAWF

>member
-11 QLSENI
+11 QLSENV

-28 EENLENAR
+28 EENLANAR
-36 VAKGKYTKNKQVA
+36 AAKGKYTKNKQVA
-49 NTVLK
+49 NTVTK

-60 NRYGLS
+60 SRYGLS
-66 KGQTLALAE
+66 SGQALALAE
-75 AYGKDLPLLEATLDQ
+75 AYGSDLPRLEATLDA

-119 FPEDANIA
+119 FPEDANISQ
-127 EGVER
+127 GVER
-132 LMGLHYNEAAKENN
+132 LMGLHYNEAAKESN
-146 PKSESAKTRSFIRAA
+146 PKSESAKSRSFIRAA

-195 FAPEDIYG
+195 FAPDDIYG

-210 PTYDYTEAVGRSTKT
+210 PTYDYTEATGRTTNNFFSRELSQKIFQSDLTNPID
-225 SYSRD
+225 YSGYTA
-230 FSTQIFDG
+230 SQG
-238 VDLNNQIQYMDYDS
+238 K
-252 GNRDKALLKAKV
+252 DKALLKAKV
-264 NNGGM
+264 NSGGT

-291 FRKGVLQDIYSRI
+291 FRKGVLQDIYDNI
-304 QTEEQLDSFIR
+304 ETEAQLDSFIK
-315 SVSSQA
+315 SVNNKA
-321 AIGIIKA
+321 ALGIIKA
-328 KNGQLSNEDIQD
+328 KNGQLSPEDIQG
-340 IIAGKVLKR
+340 IIAGSR
-349 EEEPGKKDTTAT
+349 IDPEAEKKDEPVT
-361 VTSDDLEKTIV
+361 VTSDNLEEATIV
-372 DKDDSDQMED
+372 QDDADAMED
-382 IGVTPTTTSVDDSD
+382 LGVTKTTTVDDQD
-396 SMEDIGVTATKTA
+396 SMEDIGVTKTKVESPTV
-409 ETIETPLGE
+409 TTDK
-418 APVILKSIDD
+418 APAVLTSIDD
-428 LQLRNSYFNAPE
+428 LQLRDTYFNAPDA
-440 YIQEQ
+440 IKEQ
-445 INNLDPSNDVDVARM
+445 INNLDPTVKTDVDVARM
-460 ILQKLETS
+460 LLLQNQESMKERT
-468 EAEGGA
+468 
-474 PFIDAAI
+474 PFIDASIDKI
-481 NKVNSLNLDN
+481 NMLKNAEG
-491 LSVEEQAEKVA
+491 LSEDQKAAETLK
-502 EILVQEAN
+502 ILVQEAN

-517 TEMGFFK
+517 TEMGFFRD
-524 EDLKEAIESRSYTVD
+524 DLKEAIEDHGLDIT
-539 TGDGEQKTVVQP
+539 
-551 SLNISPSVEQAIIKM
+551 PSVEQAIIKRASKFDLASM
-566 AEQGGLQ
+566 
-573 QYQLPDDT
+573 QLPDDT
-581 PTLSE
+581 PKLSE
-586 QLPELNAAGFV
+586 QLPELNAAGFI

-607 NIEAADSLRDS
+607 NIEAADNLRDNMS
-618 MANYTRAEWN
+618 NYTRAEWDS
-628 EMSRKERK
+628 MSRKKRK
-636 EKGLPENRLN
+636 QNGLPENRLN

-673 FIEQEFRSVIEYL
+673 FIEKEFRSVIEYL

-700 SGIAAWF
+700 TSIAAWF

>member
-36 VAKGKYTKNKQVA
+36 VAKGKYAKNKQVA

-60 NRYGLS
+60 DRYGLS
-66 KGQTLALAE
+66 KGQALALAE
-75 AYGKDLPLLEATLDQ
+75 AYGADLPRLEATLDA
-90 NNNKLK
+90 NSNKLK
-96 ANVGIGYDATDVMA
+96 SNVGIGYDATDVMA

-127 EGVER
+127 QGVEK
-132 LMGLHYNEAAKENN
+132 LMGLHYNEAAKESN

-195 FAPEDIYG
+195 FAPDDIYG

-210 PTYDYTEAVGRSTKT
+210 PTYDYTEATGRTTNNFFSRELSQKIFQSDLTNPID
-225 SYSRD
+225 YSNY
-230 FSTQIFDG
+230 TANEG
-238 VDLNNQIQYMDYDS
+238 
-252 GNRDKALLKAKV
+252 RDKALLKAKI
-264 NNGGM
+264 NNGGT

-291 FRKGVLQDIYSRI
+291 FRKGVLQDIYDNI
-304 QTEEQLDSFIR
+304 ETEGQLDSFIK
-315 SVSSQA
+315 SVNSQA
-321 AIGIIKA
+321 ALGIIKA
-328 KNGQLSNEDIQD
+328 KNGQLSTEDIQG
-340 IIAGKVLKR
+340 IIAGSR
-349 EEEPGKKDTTAT
+349 IDPEAEKKDAPVTVASDNLEETTVVQEDADAMEDLGVTKTAT
-361 VTSDDLEKTIV
+361 VDD
-372 DKDDSDQMED
+372 Q
-382 IGVTPTTTSVDDSD
+382 D
-396 SMEDIGVTATKTA
+396 SMEDIGVTKTKVEPPTV
-409 ETIETPLGE
+409 TTDKGE
-418 APVILKSIDD
+418 APAVLTSIDD
-428 LQLRNSYFNAPE
+428 LQLRDTYFDAPE
-440 YIQEQ
+440 SIKEQ
-445 INNLDPSNDVDVARM
+445 INNLDPTIKTDVDVARM
-460 ILQKLETS
+460 LLLQNQKSMKERT
-468 EAEGGA
+468 
-474 PFIDAAI
+474 PFIDAAVDKI
-481 NKVNSLNLDN
+481 NMLKNAEGLSEDQKAAETLKV
-491 LSVEEQAEKVA
+491 
-502 EILVQEAN
+502 LVQEAN

-517 TEMGFFK
+517 TEMGYFRD
-524 EDLKEAIESRSYTVD
+524 DLKEAIED
-539 TGDGEQKTVVQP
+539 HGLD
-551 SLNISPSVEQAIIKM
+551 ISPSVEQAIIKRASKFDLASM
-566 AEQGGLQ
+566 
-573 QYQLPDDT
+573 QLPDDT
-581 PTLSE
+581 PKLSE

>member
-11 QLSENI
+11 QLSENV

-28 EENLENAR
+28 EENLANAR
-36 VAKGKYTKNKQVA
+36 AAKGKYTKQKQIA
-49 NTVLK
+49 NTVTK

-60 NRYGLS
+60 SRYGLS
-66 KGQTLALAE
+66 KGQALALAE
-75 AYGKDLPLLEATLDQ
+75 AYGSDLPRLEATLDA

-119 FPEDANIA
+119 FPEDANISQ
-127 EGVER
+127 GVEK
-132 LMGLHYNEAAKENN
+132 LMGLHYNEAAKESN

-195 FAPEDIYG
+195 FAPDDIYG

-210 PTYDYTEAVGRSTKT
+210 PTYDYTEATGRTTNNFFSRELSQKIFQSDLTNPIDYSNYT
-225 SYSRD
+225 SNE
-230 FSTQIFDG
+230 G
-238 VDLNNQIQYMDYDS
+238 
-252 GNRDKALLKAKV
+252 RDKALLKAKI
-264 NNGGM
+264 NNGGT

-291 FRKGVLQDIYSRI
+291 FRKGVLQDIYDNI
-304 QTEEQLDSFIR
+304 ETEGQLDSFIK
-315 SVSSQA
+315 SVNSQA
-321 AIGIIKA
+321 ALGIIKA
-328 KNGQLSNEDIQD
+328 KNGQLSNEDIQG
-340 IIAGKVLKR
+340 IIAGSR
-349 EEEPGKKDTTAT
+349 IDSEAEKKDEPVT
-361 VTSDDLEKTIV
+361 VTSDNLEETTIV
-372 DKDDSDQMED
+372 QDDADAMED
-382 IGVTPTTTSVDDSD
+382 LGVTKTTTVDDQD
-396 SMEDIGVTATKTA
+396 SMEDIGVTKTKVESPTV
-409 ETIETPLGE
+409 TTDK
-418 APVILKSIDD
+418 APAVLTSIDD
-428 LQLRNSYFNAPE
+428 LQLRDTYFNAPDS
-440 YIQEQ
+440 IKEQ
-445 INNLDPSNDVDVARM
+445 INNLDPTVKTDVDVARM
-460 ILQKLETS
+460 LLLQNQESMKKRT
-468 EAEGGA
+468 

-481 NKVNSLNLDN
+481 DKINMLKNAEGLSEDQKAAETLKV
-491 LSVEEQAEKVA
+491 
-502 EILVQEAN
+502 LVQEAN

-524 EDLKEAIESRSYTVD
+524 DDLKEAIEEHGLDIT
-539 TGDGEQKTVVQP
+539 
-551 SLNISPSVEQAIIKM
+551 PSVEQAIIKRASEFDLASM
-566 AEQGGLQ
+566 
-573 QYQLPDDT
+573 QLPDDA
-581 PTLSE
+581 PKLSE

-700 SGIAAWF
+700 TGIAAWF

>member
-36 VAKGKYTKNKQVA
+36 VAKGKYAKNKQVA

-75 AYGKDLPLLEATLDQ
+75 AYGADLPRLEATLDA
-90 NNNKLK
+90 NSNKLK

-127 EGVER
+127 EGVEK
-132 LMGLHYNEAAKENN
+132 LMGLHYNEAAKESN

-173 MESIKGPGGMT
+173 MESIKGPGGMN

-210 PTYDYTEAVGRSTKT
+210 PTYDYTEATGRTTNNFFSRELSQKIFQSDLTNPID
-225 SYSRD
+225 YSNY
-230 FSTQIFDG
+230 TANEG
-238 VDLNNQIQYMDYDS
+238 
-252 GNRDKALLKAKV
+252 RDKALLKAKI
-264 NNGGM
+264 NNGGT

-291 FRKGVLQDIYSRI
+291 FRKGVLQDIYDSI
-304 QTEEQLDSFIR
+304 ETEQQLDSFIK
-315 SVSSQA
+315 SVSNQT
-321 AIGIIKA
+321 AIGIIKT
-328 KNGQLSNEDIQD
+328 KNGQLSPEDIQD
-340 IIAGKVLKR
+340 IIAGKVLER
-349 EEEPGKKDTTAT
+349 EEEPEKKETTPIVIT
-361 VTSDDLEKTIV
+361 DDLEKTTV
-372 DKDDSDQMED
+372 DDDDPMEE
-382 IGVTPTTTSVDDSD
+382 IGATKTTTSVDDGD
-396 SMEDIGVTATKTA
+396 SMEEIGVTKTKTT
-409 ETIETPLGE
+409 ETMETPLGE

-428 LQLRNSYFNAPE
+428 LQLRNSYFDAPD

-481 NKVNSLNLDN
+481 NKVNSLDLDN
-491 LSVEEQAEKVA
+491 LSVEEQAKKVA

-524 EDLKEAIESRSYTVD
+524 NDLKEAIESRSYTVD
-539 TGDGEQKTVVQP
+539 TADGEQKTVVQP

-573 QYQLPDDT
+573 QYQLPDDA

-618 MANYTRAEWN
+618 MANYTRAEWDK
-628 EMSRKERK
+628 MSRKERK

-712 RLDISSSL
+712 GLDISSSL

>member
-349 EEEPGKKDTTAT
+349 EEEPRKKDTTAT

-372 DKDDSDQMED
+372 DKDDADSMED

-539 TGDGEQKTVVQP
+539 TGDGEQKTVAQP

>member
-349 EEEPGKKDTTAT
+349 EEEPEKKDTTAT

-372 DKDDSDQMED
+372 DK
-382 IGVTPTTTSVDDSD
+382 DDSD

-539 TGDGEQKTVVQP
+539 TGDGEQKTVAQP

>member
-11 QLSENI
+11 QLSENV

-28 EENLENAR
+28 EENLANAR
-36 VAKGKYTKNKQVA
+36 VAKGKYTKNKQIA
-49 NTVLK
+49 NTVTK

-60 NRYGLS
+60 SRYGLS
-66 KGQTLALAE
+66 SGQALALAE
-75 AYGKDLPLLEATLDQ
+75 AYGKDLPRLEATLDA

-119 FPEDANIA
+119 FPEDANISQ
-127 EGVER
+127 GVEK
-132 LMGLHYNEAAKENN
+132 LMGLHYNELNQESN
-146 PKSESAKTRSFIRAA
+146 PKSESAKSRSFIRAA

-173 MESIKGPGGMT
+173 MESVQGPGGMS

-210 PTYDYTEAVGRSTKT
+210 PTYDYTEATGRTT
-225 SYSRD
+225 NNFFSREL
-230 FSTQIFDG
+230 SQKIFDG
-238 VDLNNQIQYMDYDS
+238 VDLNNPEMYTSYRASQ
-252 GNRDKALLKAKV
+252 GRDKALLKVKI
-264 NNGGM
+264 NNGGT

-291 FRKGVLQDIYSRI
+291 FRKGVLQDIYDNI
-304 QTEEQLDSFIR
+304 ETEAQLDSFIK
-315 SVSSQA
+315 SVNNKA
-321 AIGIIKA
+321 ALGIIKA
-328 KNGQLSNEDIQD
+328 KNGQLSPEDIQD
-340 IIAGKVLKR
+340 IISGKVLERK
-349 EEEPGKKDTTAT
+349 ESDDKKTT
-361 VTSDDLEKTIV
+361 VISDDLQKAVV
-372 DKDDSDQMED
+372 DTDDTNNLEDLVVTATDSDDADAMEN
-382 IGVTPTTTSVDDSD
+382 IGVTTTKKK
-396 SMEDIGVTATKTA
+396 EN
-409 ETIETPLGE
+409 IETPLGE
-418 APVILKSIDD
+418 APVILKSIDNV
-428 LQLRNSYFNAPE
+428 QLRNSYFNAPD
-440 YIQEQ
+440 YVKEQ
-445 INNLDPSNDVDVARM
+445 INNLDPSKDTQVARM
-460 ILQKLETS
+460 ILQQLETS

-481 NKVNSLNLDN
+481 NKVNALKLDN
-491 LSVEEQAEKVA
+491 LSDQEQAEKIA
-502 EILVQEAN
+502 EILVQDAN

-517 TEMGFFK
+517 TEMGFFR

-539 TGDGEQKTVVQP
+539 TGDGKQKTVVQP
-551 SLNISPSVEQAIIKM
+551 SLEITPSVEQAIIKM
-566 AEQGGLQ
+566 AKEGGLQ
-573 QYQLPDDT
+573 KYQLPDDN
-581 PTLSE
+581 PKFSE
-586 QLPELNAAGFV
+586 QLPELNAAGFI

-607 NIEAADSLRDS
+607 NIEAADNLRDNMS
-618 MANYTRAEWN
+618 NYTRAEWN
-628 EMSRKERK
+628 SMSRKKRK
-636 EKGLPENRLN
+636 ENGLPENRLN

-653 AFKAPE
+653 AFKEPE

-673 FIEQEFRSVIEYL
+673 FIEKEFRSVIEYL
-686 EEEEVDYED
+686 EEQEVDYED
-695 REDIK
+695 REDINAT
-700 SGIAAWF
+700 IAAWF

>member
-36 VAKGKYTKNKQVA
+36 VAKGKYAKNKQVA

-90 NNNKLK
+90 NSNKLK

-119 FPEDANIA
+119 FPEDVNIA
-127 EGVER
+127 EGVEK
-132 LMGLHYNEAAKENN
+132 LMGLHYNEAAKESN

-173 MESIKGPGGMT
+173 MESIKGPGGMN

-210 PTYDYTEAVGRSTKT
+210 PTYDYTEATGRTTNNFFSRELSQKIFQSDLTNPID
-225 SYSRD
+225 YSNY
-230 FSTQIFDG
+230 TANEG
-238 VDLNNQIQYMDYDS
+238 
-252 GNRDKALLKAKV
+252 RDKALLKAKI
-264 NNGGM
+264 NNGGT

-291 FRKGVLQDIYSRI
+291 FRKGVLQDIYDSI
-304 QTEEQLDSFIR
+304 ETEQQLDSFIK
-315 SVSSQA
+315 SVNSQA
-321 AIGIIKA
+321 ALGIIKA

-340 IIAGKVLKR
+340 IIAGKVLER
-349 EEEPGKKDTTAT
+349 EKESEKKETTPIVPT
-361 VTSDDLEKTIV
+361 DDLEKTIV
-372 DKDDSDQMED
+372 D
-382 IGVTPTTTSVDDSD
+382 VDDSD
-396 SMEDIGVTATKTA
+396 SMEEIGATKTTTSVDDADSMEEIGVTKTKTT
-409 ETIETPLGE
+409 ETMETPLGE

-428 LQLRNSYFNAPE
+428 LQLRNSYFNAPD

-491 LSVEEQAEKVA
+491 LSVEEQAKKVA

-524 EDLKEAIESRSYTVD
+524 NDLKEAIESRSYTVD
-539 TGDGEQKTVVQP
+539 TADGEQKTVAQP

-581 PTLSE
+581 PKLSE

-618 MANYTRAEWN
+618 MANYTRAEWDK
-628 EMSRKERK
+628 MSRKERK

>member
-11 QLSENI
+11 QLSENV

-28 EENLENAR
+28 EENLANAR
-36 VAKGKYTKNKQVA
+36 AAKGKYTKNKQVA
-49 NTVLK
+49 NTVTK

-60 NRYGLS
+60 SRYGLS
-66 KGQTLALAE
+66 SGQALALAE
-75 AYGKDLPLLEATLDQ
+75 AYGSDLPRLEATLDA

-119 FPEDANIA
+119 FPEDANISQ
-127 EGVER
+127 GVER
-132 LMGLHYNEAAKENN
+132 LMGLHYNEVAKEDN
-146 PKSESAKTRSFIRAA
+146 PKSESAKSRSFIRAA

-210 PTYDYTEAVGRSTKT
+210 PTYDYTEATGRTT
-225 SYSRD
+225 NNFFSREL
-230 FSTQIFDG
+230 SEKIFQS
-238 VDLNNQIQYMDYDS
+238 DLTNTIDYIGYTAS
-252 GNRDKALLKAKV
+252 QGKDKALLKAKV
-264 NNGGM
+264 NSGGT

-291 FRKGVLQDIYSRI
+291 FRKGILQDIYDNI
-304 QTEEQLDSFIR
+304 ETEAQLDSFIK
-315 SVSSQA
+315 SVNNKA
-321 AIGIIKA
+321 ALGIIKA
-328 KNGQLSNEDIQD
+328 KNGQLSPEDIQG
-340 IIAGKVLKR
+340 IIAGSR
-349 EEEPGKKDTTAT
+349 IDPEAEKKDEPVT
-361 VTSDDLEKTIV
+361 VTSDNLEEATV
-372 DKDDSDQMED
+372 VQDDADAMED
-382 IGVTPTTTSVDDSD
+382 LGVTKTTTVDDQD
-396 SMEDIGVTATKTA
+396 SMEDIGVTKTKVESPTV
-409 ETIETPLGE
+409 TTDK
-418 APVILKSIDD
+418 APAVLTSIDD
-428 LQLRNSYFNAPE
+428 LQLRDNYFNAPDA
-440 YIQEQ
+440 IKEQ
-445 INNLDPSNDVDVARM
+445 INNLDPTVKTDVDVARM
-460 ILQKLETS
+460 LLLQNQESMKERT
-468 EAEGGA
+468 
-474 PFIDAAI
+474 PFIDASIDKI
-481 NKVNSLNLDN
+481 NMLKNAEG
-491 LSVEEQAEKVA
+491 LSEDQKAAETLK
-502 EILVQEAN
+502 ILVQEAN

-517 TEMGFFK
+517 TEMGFFRD
-524 EDLKEAIESRSYTVD
+524 DLKEAIEDHGLDIT
-539 TGDGEQKTVVQP
+539 
-551 SLNISPSVEQAIIKM
+551 PSVEQAIIKRASKFDLASM
-566 AEQGGLQ
+566 
-573 QYQLPDDT
+573 QLPDDT
-581 PTLSE
+581 PKLSE
-586 QLPELNAAGFV
+586 QLPELNAAGFI

-607 NIEAADSLRDS
+607 NIEAADNLRDS
-618 MANYTRAEWN
+618 MSNYTRAEWDS
-628 EMSRKERK
+628 MSRKKRK
-636 EKGLPENRLN
+636 ENGLPENRLN

-659 KQAPEDT
+659 KQAPEET

-673 FIEQEFRSVIEYL
+673 FIEKEFRSVIEYL

-700 SGIAAWF
+700 TSIAAWF

>member
-60 NRYGLS
+60 DRYGLS

-75 AYGKDLPLLEATLDQ
+75 AYGADLPRLEATLDA

-132 LMGLHYNEAAKENN
+132 LMGLHYNEAAKESN

-173 MESIKGPGGMT
+173 MESIKGPGGMN

-210 PTYDYTEAVGRSTKT
+210 PTYDYTEATGRTT
-225 SYSRD
+225 NNFFSREL
-230 FSTQIFDG
+230 SQKIFQS
-238 VDLNNQIQYMDYDS
+238 DLNNPTDYMNYNAS
-252 GNRDKALLKAKV
+252 QGKDKALLKAKI
-264 NNGGM
+264 NNGGT

-291 FRKGVLQDIYSRI
+291 FRKGVLQDIYDSI
-304 QTEEQLDSFIR
+304 ETEQQLDSFIK
-315 SVSSQA
+315 SVNSQA
-321 AIGIIKA
+321 ALDIIKA
-328 KNGQLSNEDIQD
+328 KNGQLSPEDIQG
-340 IIAGKVLKR
+340 IIAGSR
-349 EEEPGKKDTTAT
+349 IDPEAEKKDAPIT
-361 VTSDDLEKTIV
+361 VTSDNLEETTV
-372 DKDDSDQMED
+372 VQDDADAMED
-382 IGVTPTTTSVDDSD
+382 LGVTKTTTVDDQDSMEEIGVTKTKVEPPTVTTD
-396 SMEDIGVTATKTA
+396 K
-409 ETIETPLGE
+409 GE
-418 APVILKSIDD
+418 APAVLTSIDD
-428 LQLRNSYFNAPE
+428 LQLRDTYFDAPDS
-440 YIQEQ
+440 IKEQ
-445 INNLDPSNDVDVARM
+445 INNLDPTIKTDVDVARM
-460 ILQKLETS
+460 LLLQNQKSMKERT
-468 EAEGGA
+468 
-474 PFIDAAI
+474 PFIDAAVDKI
-481 NKVNSLNLDN
+481 NMLKNAEGLSEDQKAAETLKV
-491 LSVEEQAEKVA
+491 
-502 EILVQEAN
+502 LVQEAN

-517 TEMGFFK
+517 TEMGYFK
-524 EDLKEAIESRSYTVD
+524 DDLKEAIED
-539 TGDGEQKTVVQP
+539 HGLD
-551 SLNISPSVEQAIIKM
+551 ISPSVEQAIIKRASKFDLASM
-566 AEQGGLQ
+566 
-573 QYQLPDDT
+573 QLPDDA

-607 NIEAADSLRDS
+607 NIKAADSLRDS

>member
-349 EEEPGKKDTTAT
+349 EEEPEKKDTTAT

-372 DKDDSDQMED
+372 DKDDSDSMED
-382 IGVTPTTTSVDDSD
+382 IGVTTTTTSADDAD

>member
-36 VAKGKYTKNKQVA
+36 VAKGKYAKNKQVA

-60 NRYGLS
+60 DRYGLS
-66 KGQTLALAE
+66 KGQALALAE
-75 AYGKDLPLLEATLDQ
+75 AYGADLPRLEATLDA
-90 NNNKLK
+90 NSNKLK

-119 FPEDANIA
+119 FPEDANISQ
-127 EGVER
+127 GVEK
-132 LMGLHYNEAAKENN
+132 LMGLHYNEAAKESN

-173 MESIKGPGGMT
+173 MESIKGP
-184 YAQLLELEAAG
+184 
-195 FAPEDIYG
+195 
-203 GVTRGAG
+203 
-210 PTYDYTEAVGRSTKT
+210 TYDYTEATGRTTNNFFSRELSQKIFQSDLTNPID
-225 SYSRD
+225 YSNY
-230 FSTQIFDG
+230 TANEG
-238 VDLNNQIQYMDYDS
+238 
-252 GNRDKALLKAKV
+252 RDKALLKAKI
-264 NNGGM
+264 NNGGT

-291 FRKGVLQDIYSRI
+291 FRKGVLQDIYDNI
-304 QTEEQLDSFIR
+304 ETEGQLDSFIK
-315 SVSSQA
+315 SVNSQA
-321 AIGIIKA
+321 ALGIIKA
-328 KNGQLSNEDIQD
+328 KNGQLSTEDIQG
-340 IIAGKVLKR
+340 IIAGSR
-349 EEEPGKKDTTAT
+349 IDPEAEKKDEPIT
-361 VTSDDLEKTIV
+361 VTSDNLEETTIV
-372 DKDDSDQMED
+372 QDDADAMED
-382 IGVTPTTTSVDDSD
+382 LGVTKTTTVDDQD
-396 SMEDIGVTATKTA
+396 SMEDIGVTKTKVESPTV
-409 ETIETPLGE
+409 TTDK
-418 APVILKSIDD
+418 APAVLTSIDD
-428 LQLRNSYFNAPE
+428 LQLRDTYFNAPDS
-440 YIQEQ
+440 IKEQ
-445 INNLDPSNDVDVARM
+445 INNLDPTVKTDVDVARM
-460 ILQKLETS
+460 LLLQNQESMKERT
-468 EAEGGA
+468 

-481 NKVNSLNLDN
+481 DKINMLKNAEGLSEDQKAAETLKV
-491 LSVEEQAEKVA
+491 
-502 EILVQEAN
+502 LVQEAN

-524 EDLKEAIESRSYTVD
+524 DDLKEAIEEHGLDIT
-539 TGDGEQKTVVQP
+539 
-551 SLNISPSVEQAIIKM
+551 PSVEQAIIKRASKFDLASM
-566 AEQGGLQ
+566 
-573 QYQLPDDT
+573 QLPDDT

-700 SGIAAWF
+700 TGIAAWF

>member
-75 AYGKDLPLLEATLDQ
+75 AYGADLPRLEATLDA

-127 EGVER
+127 QGVEK
-132 LMGLHYNEAAKENN
+132 LMGLHYNEAAKESN

-372 DKDDSDQMED
+372 DKDDSDSMED
-382 IGVTPTTTSVDDSD
+382 IGVTTITTSADDAD

>member
-11 QLSENI
+11 QLSENV

-28 EENLENAR
+28 EENLANAR
-36 VAKGKYTKNKQVA
+36 AAKGKYTKQKQIA
-49 NTVLK
+49 NTVTK

-60 NRYGLS
+60 SRYGLS
-66 KGQTLALAE
+66 KGQALALAE
-75 AYGKDLPLLEATLDQ
+75 AYGSDLPRLEATLDA

-119 FPEDANIA
+119 FPEDANISQ
-127 EGVER
+127 GVEK
-132 LMGLHYNEAAKENN
+132 LMGLHYNEAAKESN

-195 FAPEDIYG
+195 FAPDDIYG

-210 PTYDYTEAVGRSTKT
+210 PTYDYTEATGRTTNNFFSRELSQKIFQSDLTNPID
-225 SYSRD
+225 YSNY
-230 FSTQIFDG
+230 TANEG
-238 VDLNNQIQYMDYDS
+238 
-252 GNRDKALLKAKV
+252 RDKALLKAKI
-264 NNGGM
+264 NNGGT

-291 FRKGVLQDIYSRI
+291 FRKGVLQDIYDNI
-304 QTEEQLDSFIR
+304 ETEGQLDSFIK
-315 SVSSQA
+315 SVNSQA
-321 AIGIIKA
+321 ALGIIKA
-328 KNGQLSNEDIQD
+328 KNGQLSNEDIQG
-340 IIAGKVLKR
+340 IIAGSR
-349 EEEPGKKDTTAT
+349 IDPEAEKKDEPIT
-361 VTSDDLEKTIV
+361 VTSDNLEETTIV
-372 DKDDSDQMED
+372 QDDADAMED
-382 IGVTPTTTSVDDSD
+382 LGVTKTTTVDDQD
-396 SMEDIGVTATKTA
+396 SMEDIGVTKTKVESPTV
-409 ETIETPLGE
+409 TTDK
-418 APVILKSIDD
+418 APAVLTSIDD
-428 LQLRNSYFNAPE
+428 LQLRDTYFNAPDS
-440 YIQEQ
+440 IKEQ
-445 INNLDPSNDVDVARM
+445 INNLDPTVKTDVDVARM
-460 ILQKLETS
+460 LLLQNQESMKKRT
-468 EAEGGA
+468 

-481 NKVNSLNLDN
+481 DKINMLKNAEGLSEDQKAAETLKV
-491 LSVEEQAEKVA
+491 
-502 EILVQEAN
+502 LVQEAN

-524 EDLKEAIESRSYTVD
+524 DDLKEAIEEHGLDIT
-539 TGDGEQKTVVQP
+539 
-551 SLNISPSVEQAIIKM
+551 PSVEQAIIKRASEFDLASM
-566 AEQGGLQ
+566 
-573 QYQLPDDT
+573 QLPDDA
-581 PTLSE
+581 PKLSE

-700 SGIAAWF
+700 TGIAAWF

>member
-11 QLSENI
+11 QLSENV

-28 EENLENAR
+28 EENLSNAR
-36 VAKGKYTKNKQVA
+36 VAKGKYTKNKQIA
-49 NTVLK
+49 NTVTK

-60 NRYGLS
+60 SRYGLS
-66 KGQTLALAE
+66 KGQALALAE
-75 AYGKDLPLLEATLDQ
+75 AYGKDLPLLEATLDK
-90 NNNKLK
+90 NNNNLK

-119 FPEDANIA
+119 FPEDANISQ
-127 EGVER
+127 GVER
-132 LMGLHYNEAAKENN
+132 LMGLHYNEVAKEDN
-146 PKSESAKTRSFIRAA
+146 PKSESAKSRSFIRAA

-173 MESIKGPGGMT
+173 MESVQGPGGMN

-210 PTYDYTEAVGRSTKT
+210 PTYDYTEAVGRSTNT
-225 SYSRD
+225 TYSRR
-230 FSTQIFDG
+230 FSTSIFDT
-238 VDLNNQIQYMDYDS
+238 DLNNPLEYNDYTAS
-252 GNRDKALLKAKV
+252 KGRDKALLKAKV

-291 FRKGVLQDIYSRI
+291 FRKGVLQEIYSRI
-304 QTEEQLDSFIR
+304 QTEEQLDSFIK
-315 SVSSQA
+315 SVNNKA
-321 AIGIIKA
+321 ALGIIKA
-328 KNGQLSNEDIQD
+328 KGGELSNEDIQD
-340 IIAGKVLKR
+340 IIAGKVLERK
-349 EEEPGKKDTTAT
+349 EDSDDKKTTVINDDLQKAVIDTDDATNLEGLVVTAT
-361 VTSDDLEKTIV
+361 DSDDT
-372 DKDDSDQMED
+372 DSMEN
-382 IGVTPTTTSVDDSD
+382 IGVTKTV
-396 SMEDIGVTATKTA
+396 TA

-418 APVILKSIDD
+418 APVILKSIDN
-428 LQLRNSYFNAPE
+428 LQLRNSYFNAPD
-440 YIQEQ
+440 YIKEQ
-445 INNLDPSNDVDVARM
+445 INNLDPSNDTEVARM
-460 ILQKLETS
+460 ILQQLETS

-481 NKVNSLNLDN
+481 NKVNALKLDN
-491 LSVEEQAEKVA
+491 LSDQEQAEKIA
-502 EILVQEAN
+502 EILVQDAN

-517 TEMGFFK
+517 TEMGFFRD
-524 EDLKEAIESRSYTVD
+524 DLKEAIESRSYTVD
-539 TGDGEQKTVVQP
+539 TSDGKQKTVVQP
-551 SLNISPSVEQAIIKM
+551 SLEITPSVEQAIIKM
-566 AEQGGLQ
+566 AKDGGLQ
-573 QYQLPDDT
+573 KYQLPDDN
-581 PTLSE
+581 PKFSE
-586 QLPELNAAGFV
+586 QLPELNAAGFI

-607 NIEAADSLRDS
+607 NIEAADNLRDNMS
-618 MANYTRAEWN
+618 NYTRAEWDS
-628 EMSRKERK
+628 MSRKKRK
-636 EKGLPENRLN
+636 QNGLPENRLN

-653 AFKAPE
+653 AFKEPE
-659 KQAPEDT
+659 KKAPEDT

-673 FIEQEFRSVIEYL
+673 FIEKEFRSVIEYL

-700 SGIAAWF
+700 TSIAAWF

>member
-36 VAKGKYTKNKQVA
+36 VAKGKYAKNKQVA

-60 NRYGLS
+60 DRYGLS

-75 AYGKDLPLLEATLDQ
+75 AYGADLPRLEATLDQ
-90 NNNKLK
+90 NSNKLK

-119 FPEDANIA
+119 FPEDVNIA
-127 EGVER
+127 QGVEK
-132 LMGLHYNEAAKENN
+132 LMGLHYNEAAKESN

-304 QTEEQLDSFIR
+304 QTEEQLDSFIK

-349 EEEPGKKDTTAT
+349 EEEPEKKDTTAT

-372 DKDDSDQMED
+372 DKDDADSMEK

-396 SMEDIGVTATKTA
+396 SMEDIGVTKTKTT
-409 ETIETPLGE
+409 ETMETPLGE

-428 LQLRNSYFNAPE
+428 LQLRNSYFNAPD

-539 TGDGEQKTVVQP
+539 TGDGEQKTVAQP

-573 QYQLPDDT
+573 QYQLPDDA
-581 PTLSE
+581 PRLSE

-618 MANYTRAEWN
+618 MADYTRAEWN